1 MSPGGRA
8 RDVFV
13 RAAAAKVTGTGRS
26 TKAIAAGV
34 PLAVFAVVVMLVAG
48 IVPTSGMG
56 TPDFP
61 PVEPSEAAGTEI
73 PAGYMDA
80 YRRADEEYRVPWPIL
95 AAMGQVLTD
104 HGARSPYDTLQRSD
118 EQRFPVVDP
127 AIAPGT
133 DLGQGGTAGTGAAGC
148 RLRLVGDSL
157 LDGIAQPVTQALAA
171 SCAIA
176 GLDAR
181 EGRTIAEGTGRLD
194 ADPPTD
200 ETAVVVVLGTNDL
213 AHGATRAELDRRI
226 DDLLAATAGRPTV
239 WATSAATGLAT
250 DAGTLTA
257 ALTAAQGRHA
267 HLLSRRLG
275 RLPRRAPRGRRRGLP
290 GRRRRPLH
298 ARGLPG
304 HGRLARPPARRP
316 PGPGRRRPGRRRWA
330 RPAAAQPHGVHRAV
344 GRGRPGRVALGRP
357 PGRPDGP
364 RSPSGPGPAAPD
376 DARASRFAEEFLPA
390 SEEFWHEVVAAAP
403 VVAGDSA
410 CLQPDPSMPVPQI
423 IEVVWRCEMLRTPP
437 TVWTPD
443 GTVDGAD
450 AQDRLLGEA
459 HVVAATWSDRGPAP
473 CDEAA
478 PYAGVFP
485 LPALAARHPLRPRA
499 EHPHRRP
506 AGPRPG
512 EPPPRPAAGRH
523 RVGAGGRGLGH
534 HGAGPR

>member
-1 MSPGGRA
+1 MAHPRRHGSGPHRPRRPQPLRHAAAQRRAAVPGRRPGDRPRHRPGPGRNRRHRHRRLPAPAGGRLPA
-8 RDVFV
+8 R
-13 RAAAAKVTGTGRS
+13 RHR
-26 TKAIAAGV
+26 
-34 PLAVFAVVVMLVAG
+34 
-48 IVPTSGMG
+48 
-56 TPDFP
+56 
-61 PVEPSEAAGTEI
+61 
-73 PAGYMDA
+73 PAGHAGAGRLLCD
-80 YRRADEEYRVPWPIL
+80 RRARRPRGP
-95 AAMGQVLTD
+95 
-104 HGARSPYDTLQRSD
+104 HHRR
-118 EQRFPVVDP
+118 
-127 AIAPGT
+127 
-133 DLGQGGTAGTGAAGC
+133 
-148 RLRLVGDSL
+148 GDR
-157 LDGIAQPVTQALAA
+157 A
-171 SCAIA
+171 
-176 GLDAR
+176 
-181 EGRTIAEGTGRLD
+181 RLD

-267 HLLSRRLG
+267 HLLVADWAAYLD
-275 RLPRRAPRGRRRGLP
+275 GLP
-290 GRRRRPLH
+290 
-298 ARGLPG
+298 A
-304 HGRLARPPARRP
+304 AP
-316 PGPGRRRPGRRRWA
+316 PGPTGPATASTTRPRATRSWPTGWPASSPPPGSRPSTP
-330 RPAAAQPHGVHRAV
+330 RPATV
-344 GRGRPGRVALGRP
+344 GSARCCSTPRCSPGSRSRP
-357 PGRPDGP
+357 PRACSARSTSWPP
-364 RSPSGPGPAAPD
+364 RWPAPPSGPGPEGAD

-437 TVWTPD
+437 TLWTPD

-459 HVVAATWSDRGPAP
+459 HVVAATWSDRGAAP

-485 LPALAARHPLRPRA
+485 LPALAARHPVRPRA

-523 RVGAGGRGLGH
+523 RVGAGRRGLGH